1 MIVRS
6 DKYRHVCLNALAT
19 ASLPVNE
26 FWNKLL
32 LFSCKHR
39 ILVMESR
46 VVLKWQRV
54 GGIVQ
59 TQSNKDASMDRK
71 KGEGKKKNSR
81 IGQQGI
87 WRPSLSNIVI

>member
-1 MIVRS
+1 MIVSS

-59 TQSNKDASMDRK
+59 TQSFKDASVDREKKEKERK
-71 KGEGKKKNSR
+71 KEKKP
-81 IGQQGI
+81 QE
-87 WRPSLSNIVI
+87 